1 MVFNVS
7 PPQLWYSLAGPPR
20 DISPFLSLHKVI
32 SGFSGTMLLS
42 LSEHMAIIIVLRFT
56 SKSSLLEGVSL
67 LFGLSVKPALLPCHG
82 HDTGSESAGD
92 CTMPNILMPNV
103 SMVFHLNS
111 MTPREYAFTFRF
123 IINLTT
129 GTVTMETPERPTSP
143 VTPVA
148 PMSFNLLHANPVS
161 DNKQGQQYHQSN
173 KYEHDSTNSSIQVM
187 LETETESL
195 PPQQLLELL
204 PTQSDLD
211 YKQYWEEQ
219 CRMRDNQNKHND
231 YTAQPFNFSL
241 DSPVQHVQQCKDV
254 EVQPMGAHSTAI
266 NLSLI
271 LNPQFIWESAHALL
285 KQTNDIYEMDQ
296 EKYGDP
302 AQSGIKTVE
311 LVTTNLPLW
320 VHQINELVPKV
331 SIAQG
336 EEGRPAKC

>member
-1 MVFNVS
+1 MTS
-7 PPQLWYSLAGPPR
+7 QRTILAP
-20 DISPFLSLHKVI
+20 
-32 SGFSGTMLLS
+32 
-42 LSEHMAIIIVLRFT
+42 VLQ
-56 SKSSLLEGVSL
+56 
-67 LFGLSVKPALLPCHG
+67 
-82 HDTGSESAGD
+82 TGSESAGD
-92 CTMPNILMPNV
+92 CTMPNISMPNV

-123 IINLTT
+123 IINSMT

-148 PMSFNLLHANPVS
+148 PMPFNLLHANPVS
-161 DNKQGQQYHQSN
+161 NNKQGQEYHQSN

-195 PPQQLLELL
+195 PPQQLLKLL

-231 YTAQPFNFSL
+231 YTAQPFDFSL
-241 DSPVQHVQQCKDV
+241 DSPLQHVQQCKDV

-266 NLSLI
+266 SV
-271 LNPQFIWESAHALL
+271 LNDSNEEIIPDSQEDMYLRYPESPIYLGKHSCAAQ
-285 KQTNDIYEMDQ
+285 KRPIFSRQMNDIYKIDQ
-296 EKYGDP
+296 EKYGNL

-320 VHQINELVPKV
+320 VRQINELVPKV

-336 EEGRPAKC
+336 EEGHPAKRRHMAGVGDSDDDKEDVAAEQQPQGEPGGNDD